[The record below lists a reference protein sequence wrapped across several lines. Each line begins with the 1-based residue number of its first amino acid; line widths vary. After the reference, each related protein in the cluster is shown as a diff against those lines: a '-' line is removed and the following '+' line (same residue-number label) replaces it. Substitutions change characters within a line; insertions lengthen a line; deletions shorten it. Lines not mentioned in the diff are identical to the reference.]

1 MRFLVSV
8 RKRKI
13 ASLKILIIL
22 SAFTLIAM
30 ISGCASTLTGYY
42 SKLRTKIDSGD
53 YVCAAKFVDKSEG
66 KYGSKNILMYYLDS
80 GVVNHLA
87 KDYEK
92 SSKKFELA
100 KGKFRQYE
108 QKSVT
113 TGVSSMLVNDNV
125 MPYYGKDF
133 ERVHICVFESLD
145 YVLSGRDDDA
155 VVEARQIDSLFKNF
169 AVDSNYKNFYKD
181 DGFVRY
187 FAGLIY
193 ENAGYLNDAFISYSM
208 ALKAYKNGM
217 PEIATPKDLIDDA
230 YTSALVLGMPDKA
243 SEIKKNFPLAKKRII
258 PEKCGECILFDYNG
272 FVPEKVETAIE
283 FALGDIW
290 AYVDVANLD
299 SKDIADFE
307 KAKSIGVAAF
317 ARDYV
322 KVAFPKYRD
331 FDNRITSFR
340 VKHENREEQS
350 VLTQDLGKIAK
361 ACLKNDTAKVYA
373 KTLSRAAIKYIISKA
388 VSKELGRQGGDG
400 AEQFSQALLNV
411 FSAATSSVDRRAWNT
426 LPDTILMSRF
436 FLLEGVHSL
445 KVNFIDKKG
454 KVIESQDIEVNIV
467 SGKKNFVFVRSSAI
481 HWKE

>member
-1 MRFLVSV
+1 MGNFKMSKNIRMLIVAASAN
-8 RKRKI
+8 I
-13 ASLKILIIL
+13 A
-22 SAFTLIAM
+22 ATM
-30 ISGCASTLTGYY
+30 SGCGSNLTGYY

-53 YVCAAKFVDKSEG
+53 YVSAAKFVDKSEG
-66 KYGSKNILMYYLDS
+66 EYGSKNILMYYLDS

-92 SSKKFELA
+92 SAKKFELA

-113 TGVSSMLVNDNV
+113 TGVSSMLINDDV

-133 ERVHICVFESLD
+133 ERVHVCAFESLD
-145 YVLSGRDDDA
+145 YALSGRDDDA

-169 AVDSNYKNFYKD
+169 AVESNYKNFYKD

-208 ALKAYKNGM
+208 ALKAYKNGAAKVA
-217 PEIATPKDLIDDA
+217 IPKDLIDDA
-230 YTSALVLGMPDKA
+230 YTSALLLGMPDKA
-243 SEIKKNFPLAKKRII
+243 SEIKKNFPRAKERVI

-283 FALGDIW
+283 FALADMW
-290 AYVDVANLD
+290 AYVDVADLG
-299 SKDIADFE
+299 SKDIDIADFE
-307 KAKSIGVAAF
+307 KAKSIGIAAF

-331 FDNRITSFR
+331 FDNRIASFR
-340 VKHENREEQS
+340 VKHENRQEQS

-361 ACLKNDTAKVYA
+361 ACLNDDTAKVYA
-373 KTLSRAAIKYIISKA
+373 KTLSRAAIKYIISRA
-388 VSKELGRQGGDG
+388 VSKELGKQGGNDV
-400 AEQFSQALLNV
+400 EQFSQGLLNM
-411 FSAATSSVDRRAWNT
+411 FSVATSSVDRRAWNT

-445 KVNFIDKKG
+445 KVDFIDKKG

>member
-1 MRFLVSV
+1 MGNFKMSKNIRT
-8 RKRKI
+8 
-13 ASLKILIIL
+13 LIIPVMFAL
-22 SAFTLIAM
+22 AAT
-30 ISGCASTLTGYY
+30 ISGCASSLTGYY
-42 SKLRTKIDSGD
+42 SKLRTKIDTGD
-53 YVCAAKFVDKSEG
+53 YVSAAKFVDKSEN

-100 KGKFRQYE
+100 KSKFREYE

-113 TGVSSMLVNDNV
+113 TGVSSMFVNDNV
-125 MPYYGKDF
+125 MSYYGKDF
-133 ERVHICVFESLD
+133 ERVHVCVFESLD
-145 YVLSGRDDDA
+145 YALSGRDDDA
-155 VVEARQIDSLFKNF
+155 VVEVRQIDSLFKNF

-193 ENAGYLNDAFISYSM
+193 ENADYLNDAFISYSM
-208 ALKAYKNGM
+208 ALKAYKNGTAKV
-217 PEIATPKDLIDDA
+217 ATPKDLIDDA
-230 YTSALVLGMPDKA
+230 YTSALLLGMPDKA
-243 SEIKKNFPLAKKRII
+243 SEIKKNFPQAKKRVI

-272 FVPEKVETAIE
+272 FIPEKVETAIE
-283 FALGDIW
+283 FSLGDMW

-299 SKDIADFE
+299 SKDVADFE
-307 KAKSIGVAAF
+307 KAKSIGIAAF

-331 FDNRITSFR
+331 FDNRIAYFR
-340 VKHENREEQS
+340 VRHENCKEQS

-373 KTLSRAAIKYIISKA
+373 KTLSRAAIKYIISRA
-388 VSKELGRQGGDG
+388 VSKELGKQGGDG
-400 AEQFSQALLNV
+400 VKQLFQGLLNM

-445 KVNFIDKKG
+445 KVDFIDKKG
-454 KVIESQDIEVNIV
+454 KVIESQDIEVDIV
-467 SGKKNFVFVRSSAI
+467 SGKKNFVFLRSSAI